1 MFALDLLDLVHWTEM
16 LVIHLFL
23 LMMFLYLTIMTMQIP
38 HSMLMASVVNM
49 SQLVLRTRHAFQV
62 TLMYFAMDRALGW
75 DPTAVA
81 LTLLA
86 QPAVFLVQL
95 QLSRPFQRLFTMQFV
110 PELY

>member
-1 MFALDLLDLVHWTEM
+1 
-16 LVIHLFL
+16 
-23 LMMFLYLTIMTMQIP
+23 
-38 HSMLMASVVNM
+38 
-49 SQLVLRTRHAFQV
+49 
-62 TLMYFAMDRALGW
+62 MDRALGW

-95 QLSRPFQRLFTMQFV
+95 QLSRPFQRLFTMQFF